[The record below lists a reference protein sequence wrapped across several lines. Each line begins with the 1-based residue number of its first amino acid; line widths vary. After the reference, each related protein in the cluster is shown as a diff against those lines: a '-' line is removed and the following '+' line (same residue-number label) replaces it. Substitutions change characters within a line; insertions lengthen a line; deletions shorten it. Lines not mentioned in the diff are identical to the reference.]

1 MQKMSEFFFLKIF
14 AAFLEN
20 FLMNE
25 LRLVPI
31 KITEAKINYSFAGIL
46 AFSKNIHI

>member
-31 KITEAKINYSFAGIL
+31 KITETKIKYSFAGIL